1 MFYYKVVII
10 INSQLYMW
18 DLICCLRFSINFM
31 NGYSVEDDI
40 AFHLNPRV
48 GEGQV
53 VMNCCMGGGWGE
65 EEREDIPSPIANR
78 EPFEVK
84 VVVKKKKFK
93 VWLLIHLFNKYL
105 QIYIHRFEIL
115 CLIEKIPLVSS
126 SLQIQQV
133 SQKEIIFWLQESQD
147 IYKL

>member
-1 MFYYKVVII
+1 M
-10 INSQLYMW
+10 YMW

-93 VWLLIHLFNKYL
+93 VWLLILSFNKYL
-105 QIYIHRFEIL
+105 QIFIHRFEIL

-133 SQKEIIFWLQESQD
+133 YQKNFSWLQESQD

>member
-1 MFYYKVVII
+1 
-10 INSQLYMW
+10 
-18 DLICCLRFSINFM
+18 M

>member
-1 MFYYKVVII
+1 
-10 INSQLYMW
+10 
-18 DLICCLRFSINFM
+18 M

-93 VWLLIHLFNKYL
+93 VWLLILYLINIYKYIFIVLKYYDLIKKIAWLWSLGFRPVFKTNKY
-105 QIYIHRFEIL
+105 H
-115 CLIEKIPLVSS
+115 
-126 SLQIQQV
+126 
-133 SQKEIIFWLQESQD
+133 
-147 IYKL
+147 

>member
-1 MFYYKVVII
+1 
-10 INSQLYMW
+10 
-18 DLICCLRFSINFM
+18 M

-105 QIYIHRFEIL
+105 QIFIHRFEIL
-115 CLIEKIPLVSS
+115 CLIDNIA
-126 SLQIQQV
+126 
-133 SQKEIIFWLQESQD
+133 WLWSMEFRPVFKTNKY
-147 IYKL
+147 I

>member
-1 MFYYKVVII
+1 
-10 INSQLYMW
+10 
-18 DLICCLRFSINFM
+18 M

-93 VWLLIHLFNKYL
+93 VWLLILLFNKYL
-105 QIYIHRFEIL
+105 QIYIYRFEIL
-115 CLIEKIPLVSS
+115 WPYREDCMTLIPGVSS
-126 SLQIQQV
+126 SLQDQQV
-133 SQKEIIFWLQESQD
+133 PQKETSFWLQESQD
-147 IYKL
+147 IY